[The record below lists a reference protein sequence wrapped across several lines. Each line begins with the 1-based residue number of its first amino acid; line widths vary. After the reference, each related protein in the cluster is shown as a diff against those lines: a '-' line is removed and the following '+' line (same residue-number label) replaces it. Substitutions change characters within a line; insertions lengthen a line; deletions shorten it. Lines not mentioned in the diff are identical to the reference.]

1 MRINEISNAQAQLGL
16 WKLISDNTWAAVN
29 QQAQQEARAQ
39 AEKAA
44 ARKSTPHKRG
54 VRKSTPKAAAPKP
67 SVPIAPKQTQTQ
79 AQTAT
84 PSVQPQPPTQTSTPV
99 QQSSAVA
106 TGVQQANADN
116 ATISSIA
123 KPKPNMPQGSTLM
136 ARARGVLD
144 DAK

>member
-1 MRINEISNAQAQLGL
+1 MRLQEFANAEAQLGL

-67 SVPIAPKQTQTQ
+67 SVPITPKQAQAQT
-79 AQTAT
+79 QTAT
-84 PSVQPQPPTQTSTPV
+84 PSVQPQQLTAPQAVIPTKGPLGASNPTKSTALP
-99 QQSSAVA
+99 SAPSA
-106 TGVQQANADN
+106 PTAQLKLSARQGGVVKA
-116 ATISSIA
+116 
-123 KPKPNMPQGSTLM
+123 
-136 ARARGVLD
+136 
-144 DAK
+144 

>member
-1 MRINEISNAQAQLGL
+1 MRINEISSAEGQIAL

-67 SVPIAPKQTQTQ
+67 SVPIAPKQAQTQ
-79 AQTAT
+79 VQTAT
-84 PSVQPQPPTQTSTPV
+84 PTVQPQQLTVPQAVIPTKGPLGASNPTKSTALPTAP
-99 QQSSAVA
+99 SAPTA
-106 TGVQQANADN
+106 QLKLSARQGGVVSKA
-116 ATISSIA
+116 I
-123 KPKPNMPQGSTLM
+123 PN
-136 ARARGVLD
+136 D
-144 DAK
+144 E

>member
-1 MRINEISNAQAQLGL
+1 MRINEISSAESQLGL

-67 SVPIAPKQTQTQ
+67 SVPIAPKQAQ

-84 PSVQPQPPTQTSTPV
+84 PTVQPQQSTAPQAVIPTKGPLGASNPTKSTALPTAP
-99 QQSSAVA
+99 SAPTA
-106 TGVQQANADN
+106 QLKLSARQGGVVSKAA
-116 ATISSIA
+116 
-123 KPKPNMPQGSTLM
+123 PNNE
-136 ARARGVLD
+136 
-144 DAK
+144 

>member
-54 VRKSTPKAAAPKP
+54 VRKSTPKAVAPKP
-67 SVPIAPKQTQTQ
+67 SVPIAPKQAQ

-84 PSVQPQPPTQTSTPV
+84 PSVQPQQLTAPQAVIPTKGPFGASNPTKSTALPTAA
-99 QQSSAVA
+99 SAPTA
-106 TGVQQANADN
+106 QLKLSARQGGVVSKAA
-116 ATISSIA
+116 
-123 KPKPNMPQGSTLM
+123 PNEE
-136 ARARGVLD
+136 
-144 DAK
+144 

>member
-1 MRINEISNAQAQLGL
+1 MRINEISSAQAQLGL

-54 VRKSTPKAAAPKP
+54 VRKSTPNAAAPKP
-67 SVPIAPKQTQTQ
+67 SVPITSKQAQ

-84 PSVQPQPPTQTSTPV
+84 PTVQPQQPTAAQAVIPTKGPLGASNPTKSTALPTAP
-99 QQSSAVA
+99 SAPTA
-106 TGVQQANADN
+106 QLKLSARQGGVVSKAA
-116 ATISSIA
+116 
-123 KPKPNMPQGSTLM
+123 PN
-136 ARARGVLD
+136 D
-144 DAK
+144 E

>member
-29 QQAQQEARAQ
+29 QQAQQDARAQ
-39 AEKAA
+39 AEKAT

-67 SVPIAPKQTQTQ
+67 SVPITPKQAQ

-84 PSVQPQPPTQTSTPV
+84 PSVQPQQSTAAQAVIPTKGPLGASNPTKSTALPTAP
-99 QQSSAVA
+99 SAPTA
-106 TGVQQANADN
+106 QLKLSARQGGVVSKAA
-116 ATISSIA
+116 
-123 KPKPNMPQGSTLM
+123 PN
-136 ARARGVLD
+136 D
-144 DAK
+144 E

>member
-1 MRINEISNAQAQLGL
+1 MRINEISSAESQLGL

-67 SVPIAPKQTQTQ
+67 SVPIAPKQAQ

-84 PSVQPQPPTQTSTPV
+84 PTVQPQQLTAPQAVIPTKGPLGASNPTKSTALPTAP
-99 QQSSAVA
+99 SAPTA
-106 TGVQQANADN
+106 QLKLSARQGGVVSKAA
-116 ATISSIA
+116 
-123 KPKPNMPQGSTLM
+123 PNNE
-136 ARARGVLD
+136 
-144 DAK
+144 